1 MSDAELADHIAA
13 HKHSFQNRDELM
25 VSAQCGCFYCG
36 AIFAPSAVVEWV
48 NDKGGQTALCPKCG
62 IDSVLGDACGYPLTE
77 DLLSRMHQYWF

>member
-36 AIFAPSAVVEWV
+36 EMFAPAAVVEWV

-62 IDSVLGDACGYPLTE
+62 IDLFWGTRVAIP
-77 DLLSRMHQYWF
+77 SRKTC